1 MATGAQEFRRGE
13 GEVSATSKWA
23 WGGVISTST
32 HQFWPICWLDCFAH
46 FIHSFFSYFLSF
58 HYLGGGCSP
67 STFVRGLCPRPPC
80 FRHLCCFMHV
90 ISCKF
95 MTLRMINKTLFW
107 YSRWSVWQGSGSS
120 RICGRVRG
128 LRRQP
133 KMGGGG
139 VTPMTTYQFWPIFWL
154 DGLFCSFY
162 LISPLFQS
170 IFVYFLSCS
179 FIGRGC
185 TLQICEGTCL
195 RSPFSVTCAAWC
207 YLMQLHDITQSSCNC
222 LKITE
227 FRETWKIL
235 WKNKVFLYY
244 RG

>member
-1 MATGAQEFRRGE
+1 MICMTWQRELRNLGE
-13 GEVSATSKWA
+13 GRGKCRQPQNGLEEA
-23 WGGVISTST
+23 GVIPTTT

-107 YSRWSVWQGSGSS
+107 YSRCRSVWPGSGSS

-133 KMGGGG
+133 KMGGGRG
-139 VTPMTTYQFWPIFWL
+139 NSHDNLSVLT
-154 DGLFCSFY
+154 
-162 LISPLFQS
+162 
-170 IFVYFLSCS
+170 YFLTGWTVLLILFDFS
-179 FIGRGC
+179 FVSVKFR
-185 TLQICEGTCL
+185 LYFCL
-195 RSPFSVTCAAWC
+195 V
-207 YLMQLHDITQSSCNC
+207 H
-222 LKITE
+222 
-227 FRETWKIL
+227 
-235 WKNKVFLYY
+235 
-244 RG
+244 

>member
-1 MATGAQEFRRGE
+1 MICMTWQRELRNLGE
-13 GEVSATSKWA
+13 GRGKCRQPQNGLEEA
-23 WGGVISTST
+23 GVIPTTT

-95 MTLRMINKTLFW
+95 VTLRMINKTLFW
-107 YSRWSVWQGSGSS
+107 YSRCRSVWPGSGSS

-139 VTPMTTYQFWPIFWL
+139 VTPMTTYQFLPIFDWM
-154 DGLFCSFY
+154 DCFAHF
-162 LISPLFQS
+162 IW
-170 IFVYFLSCS
+170 FLLCFSQFS
-179 FIGRGC
+179 FIF
-185 TLQICEGTCL
+185 CL
-195 RSPFSVTCAAWC
+195 V
-207 YLMQLHDITQSSCNC
+207 H
-222 LKITE
+222 
-227 FRETWKIL
+227 
-235 WKNKVFLYY
+235 
-244 RG
+244 